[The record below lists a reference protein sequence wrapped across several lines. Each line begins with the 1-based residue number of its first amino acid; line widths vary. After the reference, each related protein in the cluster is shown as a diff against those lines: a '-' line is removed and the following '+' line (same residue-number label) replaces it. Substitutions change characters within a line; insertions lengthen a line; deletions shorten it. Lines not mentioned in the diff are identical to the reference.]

1 MLFEIQTT
9 PIAPRIM
16 YKLSLLTLALLSTL
30 SVAQDTKVG
39 YTGTL
44 SSLDGGLGGT
54 VSIFSESLK
63 AFYVYFI

>member
-1 MLFEIQTT
+1 
-9 PIAPRIM
+9 M